1 MPNDMVTIHAD
12 ILKVT
17 KKFVTV
23 RCGESEE
30 TLKLW
35 EVEAEEP
42 LEAGQVNM
50 ALRIPRAEADALGL
64 PVAEEMESAPE
75 FSETDNAPEP
85 EEDGSITN
93 AEPTDP
99 VPDGAQTM
107 DITLTIL
114 SFSEDGEIATVED
127 RHGNTADIS
136 TTAFT
141 HEQDELSV
149 GDTLLCRVLVSAV
162 EPTDLCPD
170 KTPEDEEDGP
180 SPARG
185 QGSTWLRKDTCTKSF
200 PLSDVE
206 KLELGNAMAKAQE
219 RIDELE
225 DDLASIRKSYKAR
238 IEEQQEILSQ
248 AAKEYRDGKTEPQKV
263 ECDVFQDWTTDE
275 LVYVTAD
282 EAAEEIM
289 RRPMTNDEKRPTL
302 FDAPPD
308 AKGHSAPLGEDPRY
322 RETPAPTP
330 QAWGHTCI
338 DCARMAD
345 GQDGAQAEEC
355 ASCVQSGS
363 GDLDSWQPRRECRT
377 CNYKTMSVS
386 MPPCNTCSRNPE
398 ADEDAED
405 DNWIWAGSES
415 AESAQEVEEEVA
427 HEEEAAPE
435 QGQQQAT
442 LQ

>member
-114 SFSEDGEIATVED
+114 SFSEDSEIATVED

-149 GDTLLCRVLVSAV
+149 GEGRCSAASWSALWSP
-162 EPTDLCPD
+162 PTFARTKRRKTKRTGPVRPVAKALPGCA
-170 KTPEDEEDGP
+170 KTP
-180 SPARG
+180 
-185 QGSTWLRKDTCTKSF
+185 
-200 PLSDVE
+200 
-206 KLELGNAMAKAQE
+206 AQ
-219 RIDELE
+219 
-225 DDLASIRKSYKAR
+225 
-238 IEEQQEILSQ
+238 
-248 AAKEYRDGKTEPQKV
+248 
-263 ECDVFQDWTTDE
+263 
-275 LVYVTAD
+275 
-282 EAAEEIM
+282 
-289 RRPMTNDEKRPTL
+289 
-302 FDAPPD
+302 
-308 AKGHSAPLGEDPRY
+308 
-322 RETPAPTP
+322 
-330 QAWGHTCI
+330 
-338 DCARMAD
+338 
-345 GQDGAQAEEC
+345 
-355 ASCVQSGS
+355 
-363 GDLDSWQPRRECRT
+363 
-377 CNYKTMSVS
+377 
-386 MPPCNTCSRNPE
+386 NPF
-398 ADEDAED
+398 
-405 DNWIWAGSES
+405 
-415 AESAQEVEEEVA
+415 
-427 HEEEAAPE
+427 
-435 QGQQQAT
+435 
-442 LQ
+442 L